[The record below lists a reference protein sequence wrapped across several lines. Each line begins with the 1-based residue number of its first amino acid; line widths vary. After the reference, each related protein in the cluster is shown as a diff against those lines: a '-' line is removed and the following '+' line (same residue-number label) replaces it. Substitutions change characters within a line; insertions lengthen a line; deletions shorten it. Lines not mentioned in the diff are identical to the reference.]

1 MTRWQR
7 RARLI
12 IAVFAVV
19 FAAVVARQLKPRSK
33 PPTSSSIPRTDPG
46 AAVESTGGQS
56 ERFTGARPEFKV
68 TFDKQLTYP
77 DGSTK
82 LQGVTVVT
90 NERGGDRTFT
100 LKGKEGKAGQNES
113 ALTLDGD
120 VVLVGSD
127 GMTVRTQQATYDDR
141 EGVVRMPGPVEF
153 SRNRM
158 SGTGLGSNYDKKR
171 DALTLLQ
178 QAVVH
183 MAPDEHGADATDVTA
198 GSAEFARREKFV
210 HFDGVVTIK
219 RTGQTIESD
228 AAVALLTDDDKHID
242 SMQLH
247 GNARITTPGAA
258 AGALQGLSGREM
270 NLKYGPGGAALQ
282 QAIVTGDGVIKVA
295 GETGKPGRQINA
307 NAFDIALAPDGST
320 PTALIAREA
329 VQLLMPAEAGAA
341 ERTIRS
347 SMLDAKGEPGR
358 GLTKALFSGSVQF
371 HEAGPDVSRDARS
384 TTLDVDLKP
393 GMSGIDEARFS
404 HAVRFVEKDMTATA
418 AAARYNLDK
427 GTLELSG
434 AEPGAM
440 VPRVVNEQIA
450 VDAAKIDVTLEGP
463 KVKATGTATDKVKSV
478 LQGSKPAGQTAAGGA
493 SPKNDAM
500 KMPSMLKQDQP
511 VNVTAVSLDY
521 DGPAS
526 MTVYEGSA
534 QLWQGDTSIKGATI
548 TIDGK
553 AGDLGATAVT
563 SLTTLDQTNKE
574 TNKKERV
581 RSGATAKDL
590 KYEDVLRR
598 LTYTGDAHL
607 SGPEGDMTAAKIEL
621 YLKPSGD
628 ELDRAEAYDDVTLRE
643 QSRKTTGNRMTYTTA
658 DDRYVVVGAPVKIVD
673 QCERE
678 TTGKTLTFVKGADSI
693 VVDGNQQTR
702 TLTKGGGKC
711 TS

>member
-7 RARLI
+7 RARFV

-19 FAAVVARQLKPRSK
+19 FAAVVARQLKPRPKLPVSA
-33 PPTSSSIPRTDPG
+33 SAPRTDPG
-46 AAVESTGGQS
+46 AAVESTGGQQ
-56 ERFTGARPEFKV
+56 ERFTEAKPQFKV
-68 TFDKQLTYP
+68 TYERQLTYP
-77 DGSTK
+77 DGSTR
-82 LQGVTVVT
+82 LLGVKVVT
-90 NERGGDRTFT
+90 DERGGDRTFT
-100 LKGKEGKAGQNES
+100 LTGKEGKAGQNES
-113 ALTLDGD
+113 ALTLDGE
-120 VVLVGSD
+120 VILVASD
-127 GMTVRTQQATYDDR
+127 GLTVKTQQATYDDA
-141 EGVVRMPGPVEF
+141 EGIVRMPGPVQF

-158 SGTGLGSNYDKKR
+158 SGNGVGSTYDKKR
-171 DALTLLQ
+171 DVLALSQ
-178 QAVVH
+178 QVEVH
-183 MAPDEHGADATDVTA
+183 LAPDEHGADATDIAA
-198 GSAEFARREKFV
+198 GSAEFARRDKFV
-210 HFDGVVTIK
+210 RFDGVVRIQ
-219 RTGQTIESD
+219 RTGQTIDAD

-258 AGALQGLSGREM
+258 PGALQGLSGREM
-270 NLKYGPGGAALQ
+270 NLKYGPGGTALQ
-282 QAIVTGDGVIKVA
+282 QAVITGDGVIKVA
-295 GETGKPGRQINA
+295 GETGKQGRQINA

-320 PTALIAREA
+320 PTALMAREA

-341 ERTIRS
+341 ERSIRS
-347 SMLDAKGEPGR
+347 SMLDAKGQPGR
-358 GLTKALFSGSVQF
+358 GLTKALFTGSVQF
-371 HEAGPDVSRDARS
+371 HEAGPNGNRDARS

-404 HAVRFVEKDMTATA
+404 HAVGFVEKDMTATA

-478 LQGSKPAGQTAAGGA
+478 LQAAKPAEPANA
-493 SPKNDAM
+493 KNDAM

-526 MTVYEGSA
+526 KTVYDGSA
-534 QLWQGDTSIKGATI
+534 QLWQGDTSIKGTTI

-553 AGDLGATAVT
+553 SGDLGATAVT

-590 KYEDVLRR
+590 KYEDALRR

-628 ELDRAEAYDDVTLRE
+628 ELERAEGYDEVTLRE
-643 QSRKTTGNRMTYTTA
+643 KSRKTTGSRMTYTTA
-658 DDRYVVVGAPVKIVD
+658 DDRYVVVGAPVKILD
-673 QCERE
+673 QCDRE

-693 VVDGNQQTR
+693 VIDGNQQTR

-711 TS
+711 P